1 MTFPWDVLFTPPSL
15 ERFQDYLT
23 RFHQAL
29 SAGVI
34 LPHEHLEMEVRRKNG
49 TLAWVEVLASPLS
62 DDDGQV
68 RGIVGVC
75 RDIAERKRLEADLS
89 QARDLAEQ
97 ANAAKSEFLAR
108 MSHEIRTPLYSVLG
122 LAQMI
127 GREPLT
133 PSQREMLGRIQTAG
147 GSLLAILND
156 ILDMAKI
163 EAGHLPIESRPFA
176 LPALLQ
182 RLAALYGSSAR
193 HKGLIW
199 RLEVPP
205 LPPGQLQGDDRR
217 LEQVLTN
224 LIGNAIKFTDQGE
237 IRVRIEVLAVSED
250 QVSLRFAVQDTG
262 VGIASRDQPAL
273 FNPFFQV
280 EGGHSRRHG
289 GSGLGLA
296 ISHRLI
302 ELMGGKIGVDSAPGR
317 GSTFWFELPFARV
330 PDAAGEP
337 ARMGSAP
344 EPPAVNLNGL
354 RVLVVDDSPDHR
366 DLMHLALEQEGAQVT
381 EASDGA
387 QALAFLKA
395 HPADCDLVLMDLQ
408 MPVMDGF
415 TATRLIRSELG
426 LSALPIIA
434 LTAGVLP
441 EQRQAAFTAGV
452 DAILTKPI
460 DLDEIGARLSL
471 WGTRSRAPEM
481 AEGAFVIPDPAED
494 QPPVPPV
501 TPETPG
507 VRPVTTFPEIAG
519 INRRLVEKNLAGDLA
534 QFRKLLQGFSRHFA
548 AVVAECRADL
558 AAGQQEAAAG
568 RLHRVRGY
576 AGSIGAMA
584 VMRRA
589 GGLEEAIRRG
599 EGEVEEAFVMLE
611 QELVS
616 LLAAI
621 AQAHPLLDQPAQP
634 ERPDEP
640 DQSEQTVQPDPVGQ
654 PVDSV
659 PSSHAASS

>member
-1 MTFPWDVLFTPPSL
+1 MPP
-15 ERFQDYLT
+15 
-23 RFHQAL
+23 
-29 SAGVI
+29 
-34 LPHEHLEMEVRRKNG
+34 
-49 TLAWVEVLASPLS
+49 
-62 DDDGQV
+62 
-68 RGIVGVC
+68 
-75 RDIAERKRLEADLS
+75 
-89 QARDLAEQ
+89 
-97 ANAAKSEFLAR
+97 
-108 MSHEIRTPLYSVLG
+108 
-122 LAQMI
+122 
-127 GREPLT
+127 
-133 PSQREMLGRIQTAG
+133 
-147 GSLLAILND
+147 
-156 ILDMAKI
+156 
-163 EAGHLPIESRPFA
+163 
-176 LPALLQ
+176 
-182 RLAALYGSSAR
+182 
-193 HKGLIW
+193 
-199 RLEVPP
+199 
-205 LPPGQLQGDDRR
+205 
-217 LEQVLTN
+217 
-224 LIGNAIKFTDQGE
+224 
-237 IRVRIEVLAVSED
+237 
-250 QVSLRFAVQDTG
+250 
-262 VGIASRDQPAL
+262 RDQPKL

-289 GSGLGLA
+289 GSGLGLP
-296 ISHRLI
+296 ISQRLI
-302 ELMGGKIGVDSAPGR
+302 ELMGGKIGVDSALDR

-337 ARMGSAP
+337 ARTGSAP
-344 EPPAVNLNGL
+344 EPRATNLNGL

-366 DLMHLALEQEGAQVT
+366 DLMHQALEQEGAQVT

-387 QALAFLKA
+387 QALASLRA
-395 HPADCDLVLMDLQ
+395 HPTDCDLVLMDLQ

-415 TATRLIRSELG
+415 TATRLIRRELG

-460 DLDEIGARLSL
+460 DLDEIGTRLSL

-507 VRPVTTFPEIAG
+507 ARPVATFPEIVG

-558 AAGQQEAAAG
+558 AAGQRDAAAG

-599 EGEVEEAFVMLE
+599 ETEVEQAFDVLD
-611 QELVS
+611 QELAS

-621 AQAHPLLDQPAQP
+621 AQAHPLLDQPAQA
-634 ERPDEP
+634 ERSDEP
-640 DQSEQTVQPDPVGQ
+640 DQSEQPIQPDPVGQ
-654 PVDSV
+654 SVYSV
-659 PSSHAASS
+659 PSTPAALN